1 MDLDKSR
8 YLLAIADLKSFSRA
22 AEACHISQPALTRYV
37 QGLER
42 ELGVTLFDRSFSP
55 VQLTYA
61 GERYLKGLKRM
72 MKLKEELDLE
82 MAEIAVQ
89 KKERLVV
96 GMHPTR
102 SYTWLPRVVPA
113 YQNLRPAVEIRLTE
127 GNCMELQQKLRKDL
141 IDLIFICAEPILDE
155 DIHFVP
161 LCSEEMA
168 LVVSRQASALRH
180 LSLPPNE
187 KGILQY
193 IPPRVVEQIPFISP
207 SPIHGTWHLAQE
219 LFRQSQIQPQAV
231 MELENVSAVYRLA
244 PESKGFALA
253 PVSVTLEE
261 RFDQEPLFCSMDH
274 QIPRRLLGLAYRKGK
289 NLPPA
294 AVDFIQVAKEA
305 IPRYLDENM
314 PAFQIRYDIACQE
327 P

>member
-72 MKLKEELDLE
+72 MKMKEELDRE

-168 LVVSRQASALRH
+168 LVVSRQASATCPFLLMKKAFSSTFRPGWWSRFPSS
-180 LSLPPNE
+180 LLPPYMAP
-187 KGILQY
+187 GIW
-193 IPPRVVEQIPFISP
+193 PRSFSASP
-207 SPIHGTWHLAQE
+207 RSSP
-219 LFRQSQIQPQAV
+219 
-231 MELENVSAVYRLA
+231 RL
-244 PESKGFALA
+244 
-253 PVSVTLEE
+253 
-261 RFDQEPLFCSMDH
+261 
-274 QIPRRLLGLAYRKGK
+274 
-289 NLPPA
+289 
-294 AVDFIQVAKEA
+294 
-305 IPRYLDENM
+305 
-314 PAFQIRYDIACQE
+314 
-327 P
+327 